1 MSVHLF
7 ISIVSPP
14 LTLSTIYLSLQ
25 SFFVISCYFPELPLE
40 PSCSQT
46 NPGVIE
52 LAYRERCCVMFQLPC
67 DEPKGANIDRQ
78 FSLSLPSSL
87 PPLSRFS
94 YYSQTRQIR
103 VTRDENGT
111 KWNIFPSLFSPPHSF
126 LSSCRSLYSALSSRW
141 ECSRLSTKANNH

>member
-1 MSVHLF
+1 MHLNRF
-7 ISIVSPP
+7 YPKLILVLLDALTSFFFLLCALISLFDSSCLSICSFLSFFP
-14 LTLSTIYLSLQ
+14 LALSTIYLSLQ

-40 PSCSQT
+40 LSCSQT

-78 FSLSLPSSL
+78 FSLSLPPFL

-94 YYSQTRQIR
+94 YYSQTRQIH

-111 KWNIFPSLFSPPHSF
+111 K
-126 LSSCRSLYSALSSRW
+126 
-141 ECSRLSTKANNH
+141 

>member
-1 MSVHLF
+1 MHLNRFYPKLILVLLDALTNFSLIFLSSVLH
-7 ISIVSPP
+7 ICPSVQVSSFRSP
-14 LTLSTIYLSLQ
+14 LPHSSTIYLSPQ

-78 FSLSLPSSL
+78 FSFFLPPSL

-111 KWNIFPSLFSPPHSF
+111 K
-126 LSSCRSLYSALSSRW
+126 
-141 ECSRLSTKANNH
+141 

>member
-1 MSVHLF
+1 MHLNRF
-7 ISIVSPP
+7 YPKLILVLLEP
-14 LTLSTIYLSLQ
+14 LTRFLFSFAFPHFSLSLSDSSCLSICSFLSSFPLALSTIYLSPQ
-25 SFFVISCYFPELPLE
+25 SFLVISCYFPELPLE
-40 PSCSQT
+40 PLCSQT

-78 FSLSLPSSL
+78 FSLFL
-87 PPLSRFS
+87 PPSLLPLFRFS

-111 KWNIFPSLFSPPHSF
+111 K
-126 LSSCRSLYSALSSRW
+126 
-141 ECSRLSTKANNH
+141 